1 MSRHPFWTFLLIA
14 FFCLVAQGAEQDP
27 KAAKRAARIAAL
39 LKAKAFEP
47 AQPAAAKPGRPE
59 KPVVTKLDAASIEF
73 FEKKVRPILVASCYE
88 CHSAKAEKLKGG
100 LLLDSAKGVAVGGDS
115 GEAVVPG
122 DPEAS
127 LLILSVRWAD
137 KDTQMP
143 PKQKLPDEQIRVLEQ
158 WVKMGAPD
166 PRTQDAA
173 GGAGAAARPSAINID
188 EGRKFWA
195 FQPVKKPWLPAVRNT
210 TWPRGD
216 IDRFVLEALE
226 AKNLKPV
233 RDADKFTL
241 LRRVTFDLT
250 GLPPTEKEID
260 SFLADTSAAAFE
272 KVVDRLLASPQ
283 FGERWGRHWLD
294 VARYAESTGMSRNYP
309 YQYAWRYRD
318 YVIDAFNKDKP
329 YNQFVMEQIAGDL
342 MEAEAQ
348 ASVRDERKVA
358 TGFLALGSKDL
369 NERNQLQF
377 LMDNVDE
384 QVDVMSRSMLAMSI
398 SCARCHD
405 HKFDPIPQTDYYGI
419 AGIFRSS
426 EMLSGYGAKQGGGN
440 KLNEGTLHKLSG
452 ADSDLTPQQRDAV
465 KKLASLTEEL
475 DRAQQKMAKLQK
487 VKQNSKADKNDKPGK
502 GDKAEAREEKIA
514 AELRDAR
521 QDVTILESRVKE
533 LEKLVPARVSGFH
546 AMGVREGKVM
556 DTPLY
561 IKGEVEKP
569 GKVVPRGLLQV
580 ATPTSASASTAPAMP
595 ANASGRLQ
603 LAQWIASPD
612 NPLTARVMANRTW
625 HHLFGDGI
633 VRTVDNFG
641 VMGEKP
647 ANAALLD
654 HLAARLVANG
664 WSVKKTIREV
674 VLSRT
679 YQLSS
684 DFNRDNFNIDAD
696 NRLCWRQSQR
706 RLEVEALRDAI
717 LQASGSLDLKP
728 AQSSPIA
735 KLPAGEIGNQKKG
748 GGVFDADSA
757 LSNKRSVYI
766 PIVRSGLPNM
776 YELFD
781 FAEPSMVNGDREV
794 TTVATQALFM
804 MNSAWVV
811 QQSTIAAERVL
822 AAPGVSDDGGR
833 VDLLYKR
840 TLGRPATTLE
850 RQRALK
856 FVQEYPATS
865 AKNAGWVAL
874 TQTLIACAEFRYVN

>member
-1 MSRHPFWTFLLIA
+1 MSRVTFWAVL
-14 FFCLVAQGAEQDP
+14 LVAALVITARGAEPDG

-39 LKAKAFEP
+39 LKTKAPEP
-47 AQPAAAKPGRPE
+47 AKPASAKPDAAKPE
-59 KPVVTKLDAASIEF
+59 QPVVAKLDTASIEF

-88 CHSAKAEKLKGG
+88 CHASTSQKVKGG
-100 LLLDSAKGVAVGGDS
+100 LLLDSAKGVAAGGDS

-127 LLILSVRWAD
+127 LLILAVRWAD

-173 GGAGAAARPSAINID
+173 GGTGSASVRTGAINID

-195 FQPVKKPWLPAVRNT
+195 FQPVKKPWLPAVRT
-210 TWPRGD
+210 TSWPRGD

-233 RDADKFTL
+233 RDADKLTL

-260 SFLADTSAAAFE
+260 AYLADATPGAFE

-318 YVIDAFNKDKP
+318 YVIDSFNKDKP
-329 YNQFVMEQIAGDL
+329 YDQFVMEQIAGDL
-342 MEAEAQ
+342 MEAGAQ
-348 ASVRDERKVA
+348 ASVRDERKIA

-384 QVDVMSRSMLAMSI
+384 QIDVMSRSMLAMSI

-452 ADSDLTPQQRDAV
+452 VTGDLTPAQQDAA
-465 KKLASLTEEL
+465 KKLAALTEEL
-475 DRAQQKMAKLQK
+475 EQARQKLARLQK
-487 VKQNSKADKNDKPGK
+487 AKGNNKADKPGK
-502 GDKAEAREEKIA
+502 SDRAEAREEKIA
-514 AELRDAR
+514 EELRDAR
-521 QDVTILESRVKE
+521 QDVAKLESRVNE
-533 LEKLVPARVSGFH
+533 LEKIAPASSSGAF
-546 AMGVREGKVM
+546 AMGVREGKVG

-580 ATPTSASASTAPAMP
+580 ATPISVSTAPAMP

-612 NPLTARVMANRTW
+612 NPLTARVMANRIW

-641 VMGEKP
+641 IMGEKP
-647 ANAALLD
+647 ANPALLD
-654 HLAARLVANG
+654 HLATRLVANG

-717 LQASGSLDLKP
+717 LSASGSLDLKP
-728 AQSSPIA
+728 AEASPIA

-757 LSNKRSVYI
+757 LSSKRSVYI

-822 AAPGVSDDGGR
+822 AAPGIADDGGR

-850 RQRALK
+850 RQRALTFIK
-856 FVQEYPATS
+856 DYPATS
-865 AKNAGWVAL
+865 EKNAGWVAL